1 MKYHNV
7 TLLLICAYSFAYSQ
21 QTIVDTITHDG
32 LDRQYI
38 LYVPGSYTPGTRA
51 PLVLNFHGYGSNALE
66 QMFYG
71 DFRPIADTAGFLIV
85 HPQGTLDLLGG
96 THWNVGWGASSVDDV
111 GFTIALIDSLSA
123 MYHIDP
129 ERIYSTGM
137 SNGGF
142 FSYKLAC
149 ELSERIAAIAS
160 VTGSMNINQTV
171 TCAPEHPM
179 PVMEIHGTA
188 DSTVQYDGTF
198 LFASI
203 ESVLEYWVGFN
214 ACDTTPIVEQLEDT
228 DPNDGCTVEHQRYPN
243 GTLGAEVEHF
253 KIINGGHTW
262 PGSAFIIGVT
272 NQDMDASQEIW
283 RFFSRYDINGLIDQ
297 TSATVHE
304 TANPVRVY
312 PNPASESFTIEHGSD
327 LTAPFVLS
335 TLQGQQILRG
345 FISGNIQTIPIAGI
359 APGMYLLTIDDQTVK
374 LVVTE

>member
-1 MKYHNV
+1 MKYRNA
-7 TLLLICAYSFAYSQ
+7 TLLLFCANSFAFSQ
-21 QTIVDTITHDG
+21 QTIVDTVTHAG

-38 LYVPGSYTPGTRA
+38 IYVPGSYTPGTPA

-85 HPQGTLDLLGG
+85 HPQGTLDLIGG
-96 THWNVGWGASSVDDV
+96 THWNVGWDASSVDDV

-123 MYHIDP
+123 MYNIDP

-160 VTGSMNINQTV
+160 VTGSMNVNQTA
-171 TCAPEHPM
+171 TCDPEHPM

-188 DSTVQYDGTF
+188 DGTVQYEGTF

-214 ACDTTPIVEQLEDT
+214 DCDATPIVEQLADT

-243 GTLGAEVEHF
+243 GTLGVEVEHY

-262 PGSAFIIGVT
+262 PGAAFIIGVT
-272 NQDMDASQEIW
+272 NQDMGASKEIW
-283 RFFSRYDINGLIDQ
+283 RFFSKYDINGLIDQ
-297 TSATVHE
+297 TSGTADE
-304 TANPVRVY
+304 TANPVHVY
-312 PNPASESFTIEHGSD
+312 PNPASESFTIEQGSD
-327 LTAPFVLS
+327 QTAPFILS
-335 TLQGQQILRG
+335 TVHGQHI
-345 FISGNIQTIPIAGI
+345 ISGSLFGDKQTIPIAGI
-359 APGMYLLTIDDQTVK
+359 APGIYLLTIDDQTVK